1 MKILKMKQGVFWGGV
16 LLVFTVFLWSCGRND
31 IPEEERQRIRET
43 EGFVLFPLS
52 VWLGVTD
59 EVQKIVIPL
68 KVSRT
73 NPRYRFSMRF
83 PDINESNEDELLWV
97 NRGTGPVRIA
107 FNEVFSFVVED
118 VKTGEVVFWYNESN
132 SFRNVGTGSRDIGAE
147 PVETPYLVWSI
158 SAERPV
164 KKLKKN
170 REYRVH
176 IRLPGIEN
184 TPELKRIQ
192 LNCFVAARPFF

>member
-1 MKILKMKQGVFWGGV
+1 MKFSKMKQCVV
-16 LLVFTVFLWSCGRND
+16 LGIVLSVFTVFLWSCGRND

-43 EGFVLFPLS
+43 EGSVLFPLS
-52 VWLGVTD
+52 VWIGVTD

-73 NPRYRFSMRF
+73 NPRYRFFMSF
-83 PDINESNEDELLWV
+83 PDINESNEDKLLWV

-118 VKTGEVVFWYNESN
+118 VKTGQVVFWYNESN
-132 SFRNVGTGSRDIGAE
+132 SFQAVGEGGSDER
-147 PVETPYLVWSI
+147 PYLVWRI
-158 SAERPV
+158 MVERPV

-184 TPELKRIQ
+184 TPELKRIK
-192 LNCFVAARPFF
+192 LECLVAARPFL